1 MQVARGENMI
11 NERIALDASQ
21 RGDLDEELVRH
32 AGHRE
37 PHAEGEGNGEHDAV
51 QRTAAARPGRLYD
64 TGMFGLLAA
73 AQIAWFGAIG
83 YVIFVLLQ

>member
-1 MQVARGENMI
+1 MI
-11 NERIALDASQ
+11 DETIAVGASQ
-21 RGDLDEELVRH
+21 RADLEEKFV
-32 AGHRE
+32 GPPGNRE
-37 PHAEGEGNGEHDAV
+37 PDAQGEGNGKQDAV
-51 QRTAAARPGRLYD
+51 QRAAAARPGRLYD